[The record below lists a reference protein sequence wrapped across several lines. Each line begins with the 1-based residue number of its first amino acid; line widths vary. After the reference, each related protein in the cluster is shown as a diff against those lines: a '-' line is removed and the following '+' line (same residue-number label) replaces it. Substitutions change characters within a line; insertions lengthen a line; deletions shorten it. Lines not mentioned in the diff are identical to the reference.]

1 MKKLKLNQWY
11 YKYTKN
17 SKQIRK
23 EFYKPIDF
31 DEEFITM
38 YKVACVKYADN
49 TSQMLIDDEYLV
61 NTNEDIIGREDID
74 SLIECNNFSE
84 EFNNIFNIYNKKFN

>member
-1 MKKLKLNQWY
+1 MKKIKLNQWY

-17 SKQIRK
+17 SKEILK

-31 DEEFITM
+31 NEKFITM
-38 YKVACVKYADN
+38 YRVIYIEYADN
-49 TSQMLIDDEYLV
+49 TSQLLINDEYLIS
-61 NTNEDIIGREDID
+61 TDEEDID